1 VSLQVTYSFLFM
13 RASGSQLAELTALV
27 EAGKIR
33 PVVDR
38 VFAFAST
45 TDALTYVE
53 QGRTKAG
60 KVVVTMS

>member
-38 VFAFAST
+38 VLAFAST
-45 TDALTYVE
+45 TDALT
-53 QGRTKAG
+53 
-60 KVVVTMS
+60 